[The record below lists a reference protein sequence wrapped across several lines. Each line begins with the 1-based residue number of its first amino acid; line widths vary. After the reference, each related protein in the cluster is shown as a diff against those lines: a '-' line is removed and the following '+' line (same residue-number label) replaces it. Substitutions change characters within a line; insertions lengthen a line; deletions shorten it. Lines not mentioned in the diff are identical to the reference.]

1 MHENRYHQESRQM
14 PRLRFPDLR
23 ETCENFVDWASP
35 FLNGTELA
43 ETDRLVR
50 DFLSPSGQGK
60 ALQRSLQEA
69 MEEDPSFIEHIP
81 YWNKWYLAQDEP
93 LGLETNPYY
102 LLDLEPSD
110 PLQRAAELTS
120 SALSFCLSIADG
132 TIEPDVHNGQA
143 LCMKQYS
150 SIFGAVRIPRKG
162 PDSFVSHAAGQNR
175 KGLPRH
181 VAVLRGGKI
190 FSLQVLDDNGQPYGT
205 EALEEAFRKIATVRR
220 NPSIHAGVLTTRPRH
235 EWAHVREELIR
246 AHKNNEEALGLIEK
260 ALFAICLDDTAPADD
275 SESGLLL
282 LSGNNRWYDK
292 SLQIIVFRN
301 GQAGINFEHSHLD
314 GLPLTRLAGYL
325 ARKETTGETL
335 TRQKPAFCE
344 VPLALTTKLRE
355 RIEKADRLLEK
366 RVSKL
371 GTRRLELPV
380 GKKDIKQCGISP
392 DAFVQLALLLACRRH
407 RGRWVSTS
415 EAVMLRRFEG
425 GRTGVMRTLTSEAL
439 AFFTLMKSPTAST
452 SAQAEALRKA
462 SAAHAR
468 RVGLCLEGHGPEEH
482 LQALLA
488 AGLYL
493 DGKKEDLPRLF
504 TGTAW
509 SRLQDTFVATSTTPP
524 EGLRLAGYGPL
535 SGEGF
540 GGRYMKTDPH
550 ILFNLSFWRESAF
563 EPDGFAEKLCTCAEE
578 MISVFETAKTKDS
591 QRWENR

>member
-1 MHENRYHQESRQM
+1 M

-50 DFLSPSGQGK
+50 DFLSPFGQGQ
-60 ALQRSLQEA
+60 ALQRTLQET
-69 MEEDPSFIEHIP
+69 MEEDPSFVEHIP
-81 YWNKWYLAQDEP
+81 YWNKWYLAQDAP
-93 LGLETNPYY
+93 LGFETNPYY

-110 PLQRAAELTS
+110 PLKRAAELTS

-132 TIEPDVHNGQA
+132 TIEPDLHKGQA

-150 SIFGAVRIPRKG
+150 SIFGAVRIPREG
-162 PDSFVSHAAGQNR
+162 PDSFVSHAAGHSR

-181 VAVLRGGKI
+181 VVVFRGGKI
-190 FSLQVLDDNGQPYGT
+190 FSLRVLDENAQPYST
-205 EALEEAFRKIATVRR
+205 EALEEAFRSIATVRR
-220 NPSIHAGVLTTRPRH
+220 NPFVHAGVLTTRPRH
-235 EWAHVREELIR
+235 EWAQIREEIIR
-246 AHKNNEEALGLIEK
+246 AHKNNEEALGIIER
-260 ALFAICLDDTAPADD
+260 ALFAVCLDDTAPADD
-275 SESGLLL
+275 SEAGLLL

-292 SLQIIVFRN
+292 TLQIILFGN

-314 GLPLTRLAGYL
+314 GLPMTRLARYL
-325 ARKETTGETL
+325 VRRETTDEAFARG
-335 TRQKPAFCE
+335 KPVLSE
-344 VPLALTTKLRE
+344 VSLALTTKLRE
-355 RIEKADRLLEK
+355 QIEKADRLLEK

-407 RGRWVSTS
+407 LGSWVSTS
-415 EAVMLRRFEG
+415 EAVMLRLFEG
-425 GRTGVMRTLTSEAL
+425 GRTGVMRTLTPEAL
-439 AFFTLMKSPTAST
+439 TFFSLLESPST
-452 SAQAEALRKA
+452 PRAVLAEALRKA
-462 SAAHAR
+462 SSAHAR
-468 RVGLCLEGHGPEEH
+468 RIDLCLKGRGPEEH
-482 LQALLA
+482 LHALLA
-488 AGLYL
+488 VSLHV
-493 DGKKEDLPRLF
+493 DGMNGDLPGLF
-504 TGTAW
+504 TGVAW

-535 SGEGF
+535 SEKGW

-550 ILFNLSFWRESAF
+550 LLFNLSFWRESAF
-563 EPDGFAEKLCTCAEE
+563 EPDGFAEKLCACAEE
-578 MISVFETAKTKDS
+578 MISVFETAKMEDS